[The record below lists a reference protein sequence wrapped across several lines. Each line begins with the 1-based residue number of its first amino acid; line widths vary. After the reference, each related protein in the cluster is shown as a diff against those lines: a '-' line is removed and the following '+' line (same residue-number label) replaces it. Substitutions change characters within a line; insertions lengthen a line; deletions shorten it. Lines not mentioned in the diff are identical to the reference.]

1 MEKKRL
7 FRKAAICIA
16 AALPMMWMTACGDEE
31 EGRIKI
37 NDAAP
42 AQVTNVASTTG
53 PGEVYL
59 SWTIPSSSSFMY
71 SKVTYTN
78 SKGEEVYR
86 LFSKDQADSNGVVHA
101 TIGGFVSTDPVE
113 FKIFACSVRGNSE
126 SPVTYQA
133 APGAPAFLSVAQ
145 SLTAEPAW
153 GGVNVGYKNETVAT
167 VYIEVAFHA
176 ADDASQGGSYRFS
189 VPANSEGKQFVHL
202 WTSDTDFINGED
214 AVLSMT
220 AQDADGNASDA
231 VAANT
236 RTKKVAPLD
245 RTGWSFPGYQDS
257 SNDATIGY
265 SSQEA
270 GGEGASP
277 NGRVIAMLDGNENSF
292 WHTSWKTSSS
302 YPHFF
307 IIDMGKEELVSGI
320 TIRRRTNNNGTNIGQ
335 TIYTCDAANA
345 SGTDPEAWG
354 WVNHG
359 WSSFDRE
366 SNRHQMF
373 GLNDATTAR
382 YIKVYYAMEDKGGD
396 FVMVSEFN
404 AYTPAE

>member
-1 MEKKRL
+1 MEMNQL

-16 AALPMMWMTACGDEE
+16 VALPLTWLTACGDEE
-31 EGRIKI
+31 EGRIEV
-37 NDAAP
+37 NASAP
-42 AQVTNVASTTG
+42 SKVTNVASTSG

-78 SKGEEVYR
+78 ARGEEVYK
-86 LFSKDQADSNGVVHA
+86 LFSKDQADENGVIRA

-113 FKIFACSVRGNSE
+113 FSIYACSVRGNSE
-126 SPVTYQA
+126 SPVTYSA
-133 APGAPAFLSVAQ
+133 APGAPAFLAVAQ

-153 GGVNVGYKNETVAT
+153 GGVKVGYKNETAAV
-167 VYIEVAFHA
+167 VYVEVNYNAKG
-176 ADDASQGGSYRFS
+176 DASQAGTYKFS
-189 VPANSEGKQFVHL
+189 VPGNSEGKQFVHL
-202 WTSDTDFINGED
+202 WTSDTDFINGGD

-220 AQDADGNASDA
+220 AQDADDNASDPVSA
-231 VAANT
+231 ET

-245 RTGWSFPGYQDS
+245 RSAWSFPGYQDT
-257 SNDATIGY
+257 NDATIGY

-277 NGRVIAMLDGNENSF
+277 KGRVIAMIDGNNDTF
-292 WHTSWKTSSS
+292 WHTAWKTASD

-307 IIDMGKEELVSGI
+307 IIDMGKEELVSDVS
-320 TIRRRTNNNGTNIGQ
+320 IRRRTNNNGTNIGQ
-335 TIYTCDAANA
+335 TIYTCSASAA
-345 SGTDPEAWG
+345 SGTDPNTWG
-354 WVNHG
+354 WESHG
-359 WSSFDRE
+359 WYAFDRE
-366 SNRHQMF
+366 SNRTQIF
-373 GLNDATTAR
+373 GMNDATTAR
-382 YIKVYYAMEDKGGD
+382 YIKVYFAESDKGGN